1 MTTLAIS
8 TQMGP
13 LTRGDREVSNQ
24 QGITRSTEAEASAQL
39 PIIADGLLF
48 VVATLVSRLVNRI
61 FGTTIY
67 SADPG
72 ADSIEAPEY
81 YYPPS
86 CCCI

>member
-1 MTTLAIS
+1 MTTLAVS

-13 LTRGDREVSNQ
+13 LTRDDREVTNHH
-24 QGITRSTEAEASAQL
+24 GITHLTEAAASDQL

-48 VVATLVSRLVNRI
+48 VIATLVSRLVNRV
-61 FGTTIY
+61 FGTTVY
-67 SADPG
+67 SADPLETP
-72 ADSIEAPEY
+72 DY